1 MKAYLLFASAAT
13 VCAFQLEH
21 TPQLLCSIC
30 PAGYKIRT
38 IEYGKIFV
46 MLVYGEYY
54 EPVYRYMYIIM

>member
-1 MKAYLLFASAAT
+1 MKAYLLFAPAVT

-21 TPQLLCSIC
+21 TPQLLHSIC

-46 MLVYGEYY
+46 M
-54 EPVYRYMYIIM
+54 